1 MNKEYFV
8 SKLRSFFSMPSA
20 WIVLGLTLVFLLG
33 ACEATPAPTSPIEP
47 VAGQFENAVA
57 DIVDVQPTSTPT
69 ASPTPTPVSRVTS
82 TTDTPTRT
90 PTPTPSSSWA
100 YSTSDENCNAS
111 ELVKSM
117 TIPDGTVFAPGEV
130 FIKTWKFK
138 NIGDCMWEEDYLII
152 FVEGDAMG
160 GDTAYLDAPV
170 LVHKRGDAS
179 VVLIAPDEE
188 GTYAGAWQ
196 LADGYGYGFGDTAYV
211 EIVVSEDVISKSR
224 SASTA
229 TPTSTPTPTATVES
243 VTETSTATPIPTCT
257 PTPAVEPTE
266 EQTAEP
272 ATEEAVEEPT
282 VEPVETDAALSAF
295 WRWVL

>member
-1 MNKEYFV
+1 
-8 SKLRSFFSMPSA
+8 
-20 WIVLGLTLVFLLG
+20 
-33 ACEATPAPTSPIEP
+33 
-47 VAGQFENAVA
+47 
-57 DIVDVQPTSTPT
+57 
-69 ASPTPTPVSRVTS
+69 
-82 TTDTPTRT
+82 
-90 PTPTPSSSWA
+90 
-100 YSTSDENCNAS
+100 
-111 ELVKSM
+111 M

-138 NIGDCMWEEDYLII
+138 NIGGCMWEEDYLII

-196 LADGYGYGFGDTAYV
+196 LADEYGYGFGDTAYV
-211 EIVVSEDVISKSR
+211 EIVVSEDVTSKSR

-229 TPTSTPTPTATVES
+229 TPTPTATAES